1 MRISEN
7 WLREWI
13 NPSAS
18 IQQVAER
25 LVMGGLELEIEP
37 AVTEPATGV
46 VVGRIVSIA
55 PHPDAERLRVCKV
68 DVGQAEPL
76 QIVCGAANAR
86 EGLRAPCAIVG
97 ARLPGGIEIKVG
109 ALRGVES
116 QGMLCSAKELG
127 LAEKSEGLME
137 LDADAKPGKPIE
149 QHLALE
155 DRILN
160 LELTPNRGDCLSA
173 LGLARDIAA
182 LYSLPLPRPR
192 HKPAVVVVERRF
204 PVEIESAADCS
215 GFAGR
220 VVDKLN
226 SKARTPDWM
235 RERLRR
241 SGVRSIHPLVDI
253 TNYVMLE
260 LGQPLHA
267 YDAEKLSGTIQ
278 VRRARAGERL
288 TLLNDFDIALDQKE
302 LVIADERGPLS
313 LAGVMGG
320 TASAV
325 STETK
330 RVFFESA
337 CFSPLAVAGVGRR
350 HRLNSDALYRF
361 ERGVDP
367 ELQRQAIDRAT
378 ELTIQICGGD
388 PGPITYVGRSQ
399 SEPVNIRL
407 RLNKVVQLL
416 GQEISAR
423 DVEALLARL
432 GINVVHGEVGTW
444 KARVPSYRTDL
455 RLEVDLI
462 EEIAR
467 LYGYD
472 RIPVRPYAAQLAPS
486 RPSERQRSAVRIA
499 DALVAR
505 GWQETLTL
513 AFEEARFYK
522 VLNPGVRPVLLDN
535 PIAETHALMRTTLWS
550 GLIGSWLHNRARQ
563 VTRVRLFEAGV
574 CFSEEDGRIVEA
586 GRLSGLASG
595 SASARQW
602 GEPQRAV
609 DFYDIKADVAA
620 LFAGCGG
627 DLRFEAASH
636 PALHPGQSA
645 RITLDGLHAGWLG
658 RLHPRAAMTL
668 DLPEQP
674 ILFEL
679 EMALLREAQL
689 PTIPLLSDFP
699 SSRRDL
705 SLRVPEAVSAQALC
719 DRVRKMGGDLLTR
732 VNVFDVYRSSEL
744 NAGEKSLSLE
754 LIFQDASRT
763 LTLEEVDASVAE
775 IAKRLQETMG
785 VAIRV

>member
-1 MRISEN
+1 MRVSEN
-7 WLREWI
+7 WLREWV
-13 NPSAS
+13 NPAAS
-18 IQQVAER
+18 IQQVAGR

-37 AVTEPATGV
+37 AVAEPANAV
-46 VVGRIVSIA
+46 VVGRIASIA
-55 PHPDAERLRVCKV
+55 AHPDAERLRVCKV
-68 DVGQAEPL
+68 DVGAPELL

-86 EGLRAPCAIVG
+86 VDLRAPCALPG
-97 ARLPGGIEIKVG
+97 ARLPGGTEIKVG

-116 QGMLCSAKELG
+116 HGMLCSAKELG
-127 LAEKSEGLME
+127 LAEKSDGLME
-137 LDADAKPGKPIE
+137 LDADAKPGRPIE
-149 QHLALE
+149 QHLALD

-160 LELTPNRGDCLSA
+160 LELTPNRGDCLSV
-173 LGLARDIAA
+173 LGLAREIAA

-192 HKPAVVVVERRF
+192 MKPAVVVVERRHV
-204 PVEIESAADCS
+204 VEIESAADCS

-220 VVDKLN
+220 IVDKLN
-226 SKARTPDWM
+226 PKARTPDWM

-241 SGVRSIHPLVDI
+241 SGVRSIHPLADI

-260 LGQPLHA
+260 TGQPLHA

-288 TLLNDFDIALDQKE
+288 LLLNDFDVVLDNKE
-302 LVIADERGPLS
+302 LVIADEHGPLS

-320 TASAV
+320 SASAV
-325 STETK
+325 SGQTR

-337 CFSPLAVAGVGRR
+337 CFSPTAVAGVGRR

-367 ELQRQAIDRAT
+367 ELQRPAIERAS
-378 ELTIQICGGD
+378 ELAIQICGGD
-388 PGPITYVGRSQ
+388 AGPITYVGRTQ
-399 SEPVNIRL
+399 AEPHNIRL
-407 RLNKVVQLL
+407 RRARVNALL
-416 GQEISAR
+416 GQDLSAR
-423 DVEALLARL
+423 DIEALLARL

-472 RIPVRPYAAQLAPS
+472 RIPARPYAAQLAPS
-486 RPSERQRSAVRIA
+486 RPLEAQRNPARLA
-499 DALVAR
+499 DLMLAR
-505 GWQETLTL
+505 GWQETVNL
-513 AFEEARFYK
+513 AFEEARSQQ
-522 VLNPGVRPVLLDN
+522 VLNPEARPVVLDN
-535 PIAETHALMRTTLWS
+535 PIADTHALMRTTLWS
-550 GLIGSWLHNRARQ
+550 GLIEVWLHNRARQ
-563 VTRVRLFEAGV
+563 VPRMRLFESGV
-574 CFSEEDGRIVEA
+574 CFCQIDGRVNES
-586 GRLSGLASG
+586 GRLAGLAAG
-595 SASARQW
+595 PAHLRQW
-602 GEPQRAV
+602 GEPARAT
-609 DFYDIKADVAA
+609 DFYDVKADVAA

-627 DLRFEAASH
+627 ELRFEAATH

-645 RITLDGLHAGWLG
+645 RVTLDGLHAGWVG
-658 RLHPRAAMTL
+658 RLHPRAAAAL

-674 ILFEL
+674 LLFEL
-679 EMALLREAQL
+679 EAAILRDARLPAIPALSE
-689 PTIPLLSDFP
+689 FP

-705 SLRVPEAVSAQALC
+705 SLRVPDAIDAQTLC
-719 DRVRKMGGDLLTR
+719 DAVRKAGNALLTR
-732 VNVFDVYRSSEL
+732 VNVFDVYRG
-744 NAGEKSLSLE
+744 NDAQAREKSLSLE

-775 IAKRLQETMG
+775 IAKRLQDTMG